1 MWQSVKEEQEML
13 FHLLPNWNSQQFL
26 FFLTQLLLYIKF
38 ASKHIHMLLSFKPE
52 VYEKI
57 KSGKKKFEH
66 RRNFPDEPIKAIKGI
81 VYLGKRHLLSDWRE
95 EFKNDKAAVVR
106 IEKYQELYRYAME
119 INEFQETTE
128 ISLGALR
135 RDVSGFVAP
144 QMYIYLDGTEL
155 LDYIENKIENLD
167 GCTVHD
173 YSVIKSN
180 EVCVH

>member
-1 MWQSVKEEQEML
+1 MRK
-13 FHLLPNWNSQQFL
+13 
-26 FFLTQLLLYIKF
+26 
-38 ASKHIHMLLSFKPE
+38 MLLSFKPE

-66 RRNFPDEPIKAIKGI
+66 RRNFPDEPIMAYMYVSAPIKAIKGI

-95 EFKNDKAAVVR
+95 EFKNDNNNLIIDYNKLAVVR

>member
-1 MWQSVKEEQEML
+1 VRK
-13 FHLLPNWNSQQFL
+13 
-26 FFLTQLLLYIKF
+26 
-38 ASKHIHMLLSFKPE
+38 MLLSFKPE

>member
-1 MWQSVKEEQEML
+1 MRK
-13 FHLLPNWNSQQFL
+13 
-26 FFLTQLLLYIKF
+26 
-38 ASKHIHMLLSFKPE
+38 MLLSFKPS
-52 VYEKI
+52 VYDKI
-57 KSGKKKFEH
+57 YAGIKIFEH
-66 RRNFPDEPIKAIKGI
+66 RRNFPNEPIMAYMYVSAPIKAIKGI

>member
-1 MWQSVKEEQEML
+1 MAVSYNGLWK
-13 FHLLPNWNSQQFL
+13 LLIDNNMKKMDLVERVGISSSTL
-26 FFLTQLLLYIKF
+26 AKM
-38 ASKHIHMLLSFKPE
+38 SK
-52 VYEKI
+52 
-57 KSGKKKFEH
+57 GK
-66 RRNFPDEPIKAIKGI
+66 I

-106 IEKYQELYRYAME
+106 IEKYQELYWYAME

-135 RDVSGFVAP
+135 CDVSGFVVP

-155 LDYIENKIENLD
+155 LDYIENKIEKLD